1 MWVTRYVVV
10 SLSSDD
16 MPHAWRLISLVPNL
30 FLCYYNELYA
40 SHKNLFPS
48 HLFSGFSLLSIKFNK
63 FPWLL
68 SFKMQFYFEV
78 INFKLKLRQIQQF
91 VNFTKG
97 KLYGHIQQ
105 RILRTQKKTK
115 KSSQNKKTQHIKRV
129 FCLHVLNCFVYLM
142 SLIILLLLLLLLFP
156 SIFFASILDQKIAR
170 RRRKRIE

>member
-1 MWVTRYVVV
+1 
-10 SLSSDD
+10 
-16 MPHAWRLISLVPNL
+16 
-30 FLCYYNELYA
+30 
-40 SHKNLFPS
+40 
-48 HLFSGFSLLSIKFNK
+48 
-63 FPWLL
+63 
-68 SFKMQFYFEV
+68 MQFYFEV

-142 SLIILLLLLLLLFP
+142 SLIILLLLLLLFP

-170 RRRKRIE
+170 RRRKRIEQAVVERSENYLSCSWKIVCNFLSPRFLLFVNSLINNSNCYLITSRERIDLHVYGKNKRLLFILAKE